1 MDSEVEV
8 KPLPKLPTVNV
19 EKTLERY
26 LDAIKAPLDDAAFKQ
41 TKALVQKFLGDKPLV
56 DEVETLITKR
66 SEEKENWSFE
76 WWLDDMYMN
85 VDLPLPINSNPGL
98 VLPKQTFESDEDRL
112 VYMAKLTKGLLDF
125 KETIE
130 KDAIK
135 PDFVASKKDG
145 TKQGLCMNQYK
156 RIFSCYRRS
165 NLAKDSQLDLDGTQS
180 KDKELIAVLV
190 RSQIYLMP
198 VKKDGIWL
206 DTEEIFQGLWTITQ
220 GAQTAPD
227 IEMHERVPVL
237 TSQNRR
243 KWGEARAHLVEDG
256 GNKAVLEELETCLF
270 LVCLDEDTQ
279 NPTDPERSFHS
290 RFRQML
296 SGNGPFLNGTNRWF
310 DKTMQ
315 LIASPDGNV
324 GMCYEHSVA
333 EGVAVVNVIEDVVL
347 GIQADGNTFPAPQKS
362 LTFEELG
369 ITQVMW
375 NVDLITS
382 NSIVE
387 AIRDFKR
394 LDDNADLEIFTFD
407 GFGKDQIKSFRCSP
421 DAFCQMVLQLTYF
434 KIYGKLCFSYESAST
449 RRFLHGRV
457 DNIRS
462 SHPEALEWAKA
473 MLDETAEP
481 MARLDLFKRAMNK
494 QTKIMSENITGE
506 GLDIPMLGI
515 REACKILR
523 PAQELPLFVDESYS
537 RSVLFQLSTSQ
548 VTTTKLDDTFM
559 GYGAVVPDGY
569 GVSYNLLEDKIIF
582 CISSF
587 YMAMDTDSRLF
598 ARHLTQ
604 SLLDL
609 KQMFQK

>member
-190 RSQIYLMP
+190 R
-198 VKKDGIWL
+198 
-206 DTEEIFQGLWTITQ
+206 
-220 GAQTAPD
+220 
-227 IEMHERVPVL
+227 
-237 TSQNRR
+237 N
-243 KWGEARAHLVEDG
+243 G